1 MKKILAI
8 AAAAALTAGVSAYAA
23 NPFSDVS
30 PDDWAYQAV
39 SDLSDQGVVEGYP
52 DGTFKGERNMT
63 RYELAQVIARLMA
76 REDQLNAEQKA
87 TLDKLAGEYA
97 DELANL
103 GVRVSNLEKKVGNIS
118 WSGDAR
124 MRYQDKS
131 NDTDNWDGRM
141 RIVAKAA
148 VNDSTYAQA
157 RFVSEMNFKDSKDA
171 NTYADQLF
179 VNHGFGDFAV
189 RLGRQPV
196 TFGNQG
202 GWLYG
207 SAKGYDGAQLS
218 YKGDRF
224 GATVGYG
231 QFNASDYG
239 TDITEADMFFAKA
252 NTELGPVAL
261 DLNYIKPTGE
271 DNGELFGAGVAFNI
285 NDFRV
290 FGEYWKN
297 TEADDYDTAWNAGIG
312 YGKLDLKKPGS
323 FALSL
328 AYNDVDAGVYFGGT
342 GLQTDVLS
350 QLTNKATYG
359 DADNVTFWNA
369 MADVTLQKN
378 VYLHAEYAFDVDTK
392 ESETDAKDA
401 WNVSLNYNF

>member
-8 AAAAALTAGVSAYAA
+8 AAVAALTAGVSAYAA

-30 PDDWAYQAV
+30 TDDWAYQAV

-401 WNVSLNYNF
+401 WNVSLNYKF